1 MNENLRYFENR
12 TPALQTQDADTPQVW
27 YVEDE
32 DLTLFTTYTEDNMEV
47 IPVTDS
53 EGNIELKVVTDCLK
67 FTSTGDSEMRIVGSG
82 KDIKYSYDRITWNKL
97 VYGIYHPIRLSDGE
111 FIYLKGSN
119 KTLYGLQFMMSG
131 SIAASGNIMS
141 LIDDGLCGTGTMGS
155 RCFEQLFKDCSAL
168 TSAPYLPAT
177 TLSDYC
183 YSEMFSGCT
192 SLTSLTCK
200 ATDISANYALS
211 LWLSGISTNGILYVD
226 PSMTGAAWNIPS
238 TWTIQAIS

>member
-12 TPALQTQDADTPQVW
+12 TPALQTQDAETPQVW

-67 FTSTGDSEMRIVGSG
+67 LTSTGDSEMRIVGSG

-97 VYGIYHPIRLSDGE
+97 LYGINHPIRLSDGE

-119 KTLYGLQFMMSG
+119 TSLYGLQFMMSG

-141 LIDDGLCGTGTMGS
+141 LIDDGLCDTVTISS

-177 TLSDYC
+177 TLSSYC
-183 YSEMFSGCT
+183 YREMFSGCT

-200 ATDISANYALS
+200 ATDISANYALY

-226 PSMTGAAWNIPS
+226 PSMISAAWNIPS